1 VTTEDLRDLIRLLET
16 HPEWRAEL
24 RRLVLTDELLDLPR
38 VVRQLAEAQRR
49 TEERLAELA
58 EAQCRTEA
66 RLAELAEA
74 QRRTEERVGR
84 LEVALAELAEAQ
96 RRTEERVGRLEV
108 ALAELAEA
116 QRRTEA
122 RLAELAEA
130 QRRTE
135 ERVGR
140 LEVALAELAEAQ
152 RRTEARLAE
161 LAEAQRRTE
170 EQIADL
176 NLRMGRLANLVGA
189 DIESDAEDVLLAVL
203 RTRGLQ
209 PGEPRVLQL
218 DGEVDVALPVT
229 TQDGR
234 ALWALVE
241 AKVRVRRSDVLGW
254 ARRLAD
260 PGYRARLAEH
270 GIAGPYLA
278 WLFGLRVYDEA
289 LVPAREHGLGLL
301 NVRGERLAP
310 AERR

>member
-96 RRTEERVGRLEV
+96 RRTE
-108 ALAELAEA
+108 
-116 QRRTEA
+116 
-122 RLAELAEA
+122 
-130 QRRTE
+130 
-135 ERVGR
+135 
-140 LEVALAELAEAQ
+140 
-152 RRTEARLAE
+152 ARLAE

-170 EQIADL
+170 EQIAGL

>member
-66 RLAELAEA
+66 R
-74 QRRTEERVGR
+74 
-84 LEVALAELAEAQ
+84 LAELAEAQ